1 MAEVSTTEKEAILQ
15 DIMRTFKVD
24 RNGAERIYTGMLR
37 DEGEQAILEA
47 KPPARSKKPNST

>member
-1 MAEVSTTEKEAILQ
+1 VSATEKEATLQ

-24 RNGAERIYTGMLR
+24 RNGAERIYIGMLR

-47 KPPARSKKPNST
+47 KPPARSTKPKTS